1 MGQNT
6 CEKSSNQSQL
16 MTSCQIPGATWRHNC
31 AGSLISPKWVVTAAH
46 CIDDDEN
53 VVIPKD
59 RIFVVLGE
67 YNIRSSTDEYDKN
80 RCQQYHYSSHGIQT
94 PKYNGILYVFVY
106 SFQHVFEKN

>member
-6 CEKSSNQSQL
+6 CEKSSNQSQF
-16 MTSCQIPGATWRHNC
+16 MTSCQIPGARWRHNC

-67 YNIRSSTDEYDKN
+67 YDIRSSTDEYDKN
-80 RCQQYHYSSHGIQT
+80 RCQQCRIHRMGFKHQSTMGICM
-94 PKYNGILYVFVY
+94 F
-106 SFQHVFEKN
+106 

>member
-6 CEKSSNQSQL
+6 CEKSSNQSQF
-16 MTSCQIPGATWRHNC
+16 MTSCQIPGARWRHGC

-67 YNIRSSTDEYDKN
+67 YDMRSSTDEYDKN
-80 RCQQYHYSSHGIQT
+80 RYQQCRIHRMGFKHQSTMGICM
-94 PKYNGILYVFVY
+94 F
-106 SFQHVFEKN
+106 